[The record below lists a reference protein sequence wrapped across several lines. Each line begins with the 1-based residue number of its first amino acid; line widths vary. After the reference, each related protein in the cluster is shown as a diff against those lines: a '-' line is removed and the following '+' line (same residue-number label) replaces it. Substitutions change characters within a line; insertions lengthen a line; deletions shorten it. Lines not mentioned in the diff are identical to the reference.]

1 VSFRRSFVLLAAVLG
16 LVLWTA
22 GASGAIPPHAVGY
35 DPADGPA
42 SEDDAQHGG
51 TGGHLAPSSANVE
64 VVGKLKLTNVASG
77 ISDVGAFRNH
87 AYLGASFSECLG
99 RPGAQG
105 TGVHVVNISNPAAP
119 VKVAK
124 IPAHANS
131 AVGEGVHVINVAT
144 PFFSGDLLVHNNEAC
159 DGARPFEGGV
169 SLWNVSTPA
178 APVRLAGGVGDSTPA
193 ISPNIGGVHSVHSA
207 FAWYVPGANP
217 PATGRAFVMMAD
229 NQEVDDVDILEVTN
243 PAAPV
248 LISET
253 GFNNWPDAHSPLAN
267 GDTVFNHDFQIKKV
281 GTKWLALVSYWDAGW
296 VILDV
301 TNPAAPVFVN
311 DSNYPT
317 PDPLTGFDI
326 PEGNGH
332 QAWWS
337 SDNQFII
344 GTDEDF
350 SPTRT
355 NCRIESGPSAGASPC
370 GEFGF
375 SAPLSTKFPSGFTG
389 TTVWGGSG
397 CIEDVD
403 GNGTGDRAE
412 VLANHTRAQT
422 GAEAIVFTRGV
433 CFFSDKIRTAE
444 EAGYEMVLVGQSHG
458 GSRNGLLPD
467 SFFCGGQGSP
477 VLGTASA
484 VCVGHRAMHN
494 LFNDAPAYTGADLAD
509 MPAKGTLGAEFFAQ
523 GGVFDGWG
531 YVHLLN
537 ANSLQE
543 IDAYAVPEG
552 LDPAFR
558 TGFGSLS
565 VHEVQ
570 TDPRPNSSLA
580 YISYYDAG
588 FRVIKFGK
596 HGIREV
602 GHFIDVG
609 GNDFWGIE
617 PIQLGR
623 SQGAPLVP
631 SSDRDFG
638 LYIFSYTGD

>member
-1 VSFRRSFVLLAAVLG
+1 VVLG
-16 LVLWTA
+16 VVLGTA
-22 GASGAIPPHAVGY
+22 GASAAIPSYAVGY

-42 SEDDAQHGG
+42 PEEDAQHGG
-51 TGGHLAPSSANVE
+51 TGGHLAPSSANVA

-99 RPGAQG
+99 RAGAQG

-131 AVGEGVHVINVAT
+131 AVGEGVHVINMAT

-159 DGARPFEGGV
+159 DGAQPFEGGV
-169 SLWNVSTPA
+169 SLWNVTTPSV
-178 APVRLAGGVGDSTPA
+178 PVKLAGGVGDSTPA

-229 NQEVDDVDILEVTN
+229 NQEVDDVDILEITN

-248 LISET
+248 VISET
-253 GFNNWPDAHSPLAN
+253 GFNSWPEAHSPLAN
-267 GDTVFNHDFQIKKV
+267 GDTVFNHDFQIKRV

-301 TNPAAPVFVN
+301 TNPASPAFVN

-375 SAPLSTKFPSGFTG
+375 SAPLSTKFPGGFTG

-433 CFFSDKIRTAE
+433 CFFSDKIRTGE
-444 EAGYEMVLVGQSHG
+444 EAGYEMVLTGQSHG

-509 MPAKGTLGAEFFAQ
+509 MPAKGTIGAEFFAQ

-531 YVHLLN
+531 YVHLLD

-602 GHFIDVG
+602 GHFIDEG

-617 PIQLGR
+617 PIQLGK

-631 SSDRDFG
+631 ASDRDFG